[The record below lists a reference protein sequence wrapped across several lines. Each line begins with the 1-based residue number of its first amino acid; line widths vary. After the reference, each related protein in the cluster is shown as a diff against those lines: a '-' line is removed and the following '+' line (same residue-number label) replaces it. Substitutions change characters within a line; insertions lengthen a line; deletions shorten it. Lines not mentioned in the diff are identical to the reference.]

1 MMKKI
6 LSPRGMMC
14 ASMVT
19 FGTLGLFVRH
29 IGLSSGALAL
39 CRAVLAAAV
48 IGLIL
53 LVSRKKLPDG
63 ALKKEL
69 PLLLLSGAALGI
81 NWMLL
86 FEAYRYTTVASAT
99 LSYYFAPVIVTV
111 LCPLLFREK
120 MTKSQLICFLF
131 ATFGIILVTL
141 SGGTSGETGL
151 LGIAFGLGAACFYAG
166 VILLN
171 KFIRE
176 ITGLHRTFFQ
186 FLAAI
191 VVLAPYV
198 AFQGGTGLGT
208 LDAGGWSNLLIVGIV
223 HTGITY
229 FLYFSSLRE
238 LPGQQIAILSYIDPL
253 VAVSVSVTLL
263 GEALMPMQLLG
274 GALVLGFT
282 LWNELNTAS

>member
-1 MMKKI
+1 MKKI

-48 IGLIL
+48 IGLFL
-53 LVSRKKLPDG
+53 LVSRKRLPAG
-63 ALKKEL
+63 ALKAEL
-69 PLLLLSGAALGI
+69 PLLLLSGAALGV

-99 LSYYFAPVIVTV
+99 LSYYFAPVIVTAI
-111 LCPLLFREK
+111 CPLLFREK
-120 MTKSQLICFLF
+120 MSKFQLMCFLF
-131 ATFGIILVTL
+131 ATLGIIFVTL
-141 SGGTSGETGL
+141 SGSASGETGL
-151 LGIAFGLGAACFYAG
+151 VGIAFGLGAACFYAG

-171 KFIRE
+171 KFIRNV
-176 ITGLHRTFFQ
+176 TGLHRTFFQ

-191 VVLAPYV
+191 VVLVPYV
-198 AFQGGTGLGT
+198 AFQGGTGLAA
-208 LDAGGWSNLLIVGIV
+208 LDAAGWINLLIVGVV

-253 VAVSVSVTLL
+253 VAVIVSVVLL
-263 GEALMPMQLLG
+263 GEALTPMQFLG

-282 LWNELNTAS
+282 LWSELKNQ